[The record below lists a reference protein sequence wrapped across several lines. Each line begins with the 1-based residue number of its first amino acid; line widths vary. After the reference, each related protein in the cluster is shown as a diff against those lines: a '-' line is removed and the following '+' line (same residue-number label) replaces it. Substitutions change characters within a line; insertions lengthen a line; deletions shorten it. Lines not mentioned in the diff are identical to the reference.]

1 MTVLVGAVSEGV
13 IHIGTDK
20 LVTWSEDYCR
30 PQAGG
35 KFIYQDEDLVIA
47 DSGTVRISQTF
58 ENLVTDPSNKHLLN
72 IEDIKSVE
80 KLANI
85 LYDELKDLG
94 VGVAN
99 NNEMPSHEFG
109 FLLAS
114 GQTGKLYTI
123 NNDYAVEE
131 WDSYVSMGSG
141 SVIAEAAMFAL
152 LKAGVIERK
161 AVQIALETAC
171 ARHPFC
177 GGGVEL
183 LDLVIQADPY

>member
-1 MTVLVGAVSEGV
+1 MTILVGAVSDGA

-20 LVTWSEDYCR
+20 LVTWSMEYCR

-35 KFIYQDEDLVIA
+35 KFIYSDEELIVA
-47 DSGTVRISQTF
+47 DSGTVRISQVF
-58 ENLVTDPSNKHLLN
+58 QNLLHNDENKHLLN

-80 KLANI
+80 KLANC
-85 LYDELKDLG
+85 LLEELKDLG
-94 VGVAN
+94 VGPPN
-99 NNEMPSHEFG
+99 SNEMPSHEFG
-109 FLLAS
+109 FMVAS
-114 GQTGKLYTI
+114 AQTGKLYTI
-123 NNDYAVEE
+123 NNDYSVEE
-131 WDSYVSMGSG
+131 WDSYVAMGSG
-141 SVIAEAAMFAL
+141 SVIAESAMYAL
-152 LKAGVIERK
+152 RQAGIIERK